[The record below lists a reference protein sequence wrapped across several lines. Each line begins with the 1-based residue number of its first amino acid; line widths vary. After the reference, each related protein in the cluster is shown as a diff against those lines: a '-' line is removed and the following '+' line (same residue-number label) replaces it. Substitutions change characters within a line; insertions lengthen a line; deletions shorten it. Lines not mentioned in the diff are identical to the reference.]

1 MTQFPASRSWLT
13 SVRFRLTSPSYAP
26 HAKTITIVNISSL
39 AAVQAFESWSV
50 YCAGK
55 AARDMYHKVLAE
67 EQKKSPCRDN
77 FRVLNYAPG
86 PLDTNMQ
93 KEIRENPLVDKPTQE
108 YFVQM
113 KENNQL
119 VSPDTSADKLVTLL
133 SSGTFDSGAHVDY
146 FEI

>member
-1 MTQFPASRSWLT
+1 
-13 SVRFRLTSPSYAP
+13 
-26 HAKTITIVNISSL
+26 
-39 AAVQAFESWSV
+39 
-50 YCAGK
+50 
-55 AARDMYHKVLAE
+55 MYHKVLAE
-67 EQKKSPCRDN
+67 EQKKSPSRETV
-77 FRVLNYAPG
+77 RVLNYAPG

-119 VSPDTSADKLVTLL
+119 VSPDASADKLVALL
-133 SSGTFDSGAHVDY
+133 NSGNFESGAHVDY